1 MSQTLSKT
9 RNSKLGLALDFN
21 SFFNLM
27 KPRVMSLVLF
37 TCMVG
42 LLIAPYSVDL
52 KTSLISLLAVAIGS
66 GAAGALNMWYESD
79 VDALM
84 SRTCLRPIPTGK
96 VKRNQALYF
105 GIILSIISVAMLYYS
120 ANLISAILLASTIGF
135 YFFIYTIWLKRKT
148 PQNIVIGGAAGALPP
163 VIGWTIATGTIT
175 IEPIILFLIIF
186 VWTPS
191 HFWALSLYKSG
202 DYKKAKIPMLPVIAG
217 TKTTKINILA
227 YSLAML
233 PVVIAPYYFEF
244 AGLLYFATSLV
255 MTLYYNYL
263 CLELFKAKVTKTSN
277 KIARKVFI
285 YSIFYL
291 FFIYLIL
298 LIDNA
303 RSLFYE

>member
-1 MSQTLSKT
+1 
-9 RNSKLGLALDFN
+9 
-21 SFFNLM
+21 M

-120 ANLISAILLASTIGF
+120 ANTISAILLASTIGF

-175 IEPIILFLIIF
+175 IEPITLFLIIF
-186 VWTPS
+186 IWTPS

-217 TKTTKINILA
+217 TKTTKTNILV
-227 YSLAML
+227 YSFAML

-244 AGLLYFATSLV
+244 ASLLYLV
-255 MTLYYNYL
+255 SALAMTLYYNYL
-263 CLELFKAKVTKTSN
+263 CLELFKAKVTKFSN

-291 FFIYLIL
+291 FFVYLIL

-303 RSLFYE
+303 RSLF

>member
-1 MSQTLSKT
+1 
-9 RNSKLGLALDFN
+9 
-21 SFFNLM
+21 M

-42 LLIAPYSVDL
+42 LLISPYSVDL

-105 GIILSIISVAMLYYS
+105 GIILSIVSVAMLYYS

-217 TKTTKINILA
+217 TKTTKTNILV
-227 YSLAML
+227 YSFAML
-233 PVVIAPYYFEF
+233 PVVTAPYYFEF
-244 AGLLYFATSLV
+244 ASLLYFATSLV

>member
-1 MSQTLSKT
+1 MNQALSKIK
-9 RNSKLGLALDFN
+9 NSKVSLVFDLN

-42 LLIAPYSVDL
+42 LLIAPHNVDL

-79 VDALM
+79 LDALM

-105 GIILSIISVAMLYYS
+105 GVILSVISILTLYYS
-120 ANLISAILLASTIGF
+120 ANLVSAVLLASTIGF

-163 VIGWTIATGTIT
+163 VIGWTIATGTIS

-186 VWTPS
+186 LWTPS

-217 TKTTKINILA
+217 TKTTKINILV
-227 YSLAML
+227 YSFAML
-233 PVVIAPYYFEF
+233 PIIIAPYFFNF
-244 AGLLYFATSLV
+244 AGLFYLTIALIT
-255 MTLYYNYL
+255 TLYYNYL
-263 CLELFKAKVTKTSN
+263 CFELFKSKIIKTSN
-277 KIARKVFI
+277 KIARKVFV

-291 FFIYLIL
+291 FFIYLVL

-303 RSLFYE
+303 KDFLL

>member
-1 MSQTLSKT
+1 LSQTLSKT
-9 RNSKLGLALDFN
+9 RNSKLGLALDLN

-42 LLIAPYSVDL
+42 LLIAPNSVDL
-52 KTSLISLLAVAIGS
+52 KNSLISLLAVAIGS

-84 SRTCLRPIPTGK
+84 SRTCLRPIPAGK

-105 GIILSIISVAMLYYS
+105 GIILSFASIAILYYS
-120 ANLISAILLASTIGF
+120 ANLISAILLASTISF

-163 VIGWTIATGTIT
+163 VIGWTIATGSIT

-186 VWTPS
+186 IWTPS

-217 TKTTKINILA
+217 TKTTKTNILV
-227 YSLAML
+227 YSFAML
-233 PVVIAPYYFEF
+233 PIVMAPYYFEF
-244 AGLLYFATSLV
+244 ASLLYLV
-255 MTLYYNYL
+255 SALAMTLYYNYL
-263 CLELFKAKVTKTSN
+263 CLELFKAKITKTSN

-303 RSLFYE
+303 MSLF

>member
-1 MSQTLSKT
+1 ME
-9 RNSKLGLALDFN
+9 
-21 SFFNLM
+21 
-27 KPRVMSLVLF
+27 LF
-37 TCMVG
+37 YQFV
-42 LLIAPYSVDL
+42 
-52 KTSLISLLAVAIGS
+52 
-66 GAAGALNMWYESD
+66 
-79 VDALM
+79 
-84 SRTCLRPIPTGK
+84 
-96 VKRNQALYF
+96 
-105 GIILSIISVAMLYYS
+105 SVAMLYYS

-217 TKTTKINILA
+217 TKTTKTNILV
-227 YSLAML
+227 YSFAML
-233 PVVIAPYYFEF
+233 PIVTAPYYFEF
-244 AGLLYFATSLV
+244 ASLLYFALSLA

-263 CLELFKAKVTKTSN
+263 CLELFKAKVTKFSN

-303 RSLFYE
+303 RSLF

>member
-1 MSQTLSKT
+1 
-9 RNSKLGLALDFN
+9 
-21 SFFNLM
+21 M

-105 GIILSIISVAMLYYS
+105 GIILSFVSIVMLYYS
-120 ANLISAILLASTIGF
+120 ANVISAILLASTIGF

-163 VIGWTIATGTIT
+163 VIGWTIAMGSIT

-186 VWTPS
+186 IWTPS

-217 TKTTKINILA
+217 TKTTKLNILV
-227 YSLAML
+227 YSLAIL
-233 PVVIAPYYFEF
+233 PIIIAPYYFEF
-244 AGLLYFATSLV
+244 ASLFYLAPALI

-263 CLELFKAKVTKTSN
+263 CFELFKAKVTKSSN
-277 KIARKVFI
+277 KIARKIFI

-303 RSLFYE
+303 RSLF

>member
-1 MSQTLSKT
+1 
-9 RNSKLGLALDFN
+9 
-21 SFFNLM
+21 M

-120 ANLISAILLASTIGF
+120 ANTISAILLASTIGF

-217 TKTTKINILA
+217 TKTTKTNILV
-227 YSLAML
+227 YSFVML

-244 AGLLYFATSLV
+244 ASLLYLVSSLA
-255 MTLYYNYL
+255 MTLYYNHL
-263 CLELFKAKVTKTSN
+263 CLELFKAKVTKFSN

-303 RSLFYE
+303 RSFFNE

>member
-1 MSQTLSKT
+1 
-9 RNSKLGLALDFN
+9 
-21 SFFNLM
+21 M

-42 LLIAPYSVDL
+42 LLISPYSVDL

-105 GIILSIISVAMLYYS
+105 GIILSIVSVAMLYYS

-217 TKTTKINILA
+217 TKTTKTNILA
-227 YSLAML
+227 YSFAML

>member
-1 MSQTLSKT
+1 
-9 RNSKLGLALDFN
+9 
-21 SFFNLM
+21 M

-105 GIILSIISVAMLYYS
+105 GIILSFVSIAMLYYS
-120 ANLISAILLASTIGF
+120 ANLISAILLASTISF

-163 VIGWTIATGTIT
+163 VIGWTIATGSIT
-175 IEPIILFLIIF
+175 VEPIILFLIIF
-186 VWTPS
+186 IWTPS

-202 DYKKAKIPMLPVIAG
+202 DYRKAKIPMLPIIAG
-217 TKTTKINILA
+217 TKTTKTNILV
-227 YSLAML
+227 YSFAML
-233 PVVIAPYYFEF
+233 PIVIAPYYFQF
-244 AGLLYFATSLV
+244 ASLLYLVSALV

-263 CLELFKAKVTKTSN
+263 CLELFQAKVTKTSN

-303 RSLFYE
+303 RSLF